1 MVQPLTEPVAV
12 FLTIMAV
19 ILITPLLS
27 ERVHLPGIVGLIL
40 GGILVGPHGLG
51 LLGTSLTVE
60 LLSTVGLIYLMF
72 SAGLEIDLHQ
82 FSRVR
87 NKSMLFGLFT
97 FAIPQLSGT
106 VLGRVLGL
114 SWASSVLLGSVYAS
128 HTLVSFP
135 ILSRLGIVRNEAVSV
150 TIGATVFTD
159 VVSLLVLAVVA
170 GTQNGDLSALSVL
183 WLVALMTGYA
193 VLVLLGLPRMGKLF
207 FRRFTS
213 RAIEFQ
219 FVLVVLFVAALLA
232 EQIGMHAIV
241 GAFLAGLAIN
251 STLPARSAVVGQVLF
266 LGESFFIPIF
276 LMYIGMVTDPLAVLV
291 NGQTLLTGLAMTIA
305 VYVTKFAAACV
316 TARIF
321 HYSRDELFTAWGLSQ
336 AQAAATLAA
345 ILVGVEINL
354 FPMTIFN
361 GAILMILCT
370 CITSPLLVQRFG
382 SRLHPSEAPKEEKP
396 LFDRILIPIANPQT
410 QEHLITLADILS
422 RTTNGTLLPLHVAQK
437 TDGQIMGLEH
447 QRRLLEQIPEILKDP
462 EARIQAVR
470 RVDTSIARGILHAAL
485 ENEASLIVMGWRGKP
500 TFRQSI
506 LGTVLDE
513 VVWHATVPVLVGR
526 LTTSI
531 NAMRRVVLVV
541 PPNSLSVGLAGKTLE
556 MVTAIAQAISVPLLV
571 LAARRHVDSLRAELD
586 GLELDLSSQVTRL
599 AGNVVQDV
607 AGKVG
612 PHDLVVVTTA
622 GSQRRF
628 RSSLGHVPEQLATVT
643 SGSMVVIHYPQ

>member
-1 MVQPLTEPVAV
+1 MTEPLEAPVAV

-27 ERVHLPGIVGLIL
+27 ERVRLPGIVGLIL

-51 LLGTSLTVE
+51 LLATGRVIE

-72 SAGLEIDLHQ
+72 SAGLEIDLRQ

-87 NKSMLFGLFT
+87 NKAMLFGMFT
-97 FAIPQLSGT
+97 FMFPLLSGIA
-106 VLGRVLGL
+106 LGRGWRLNWD
-114 SWASSVLLGSVYAS
+114 SAVLLGSVYAS
-128 HTLVSFP
+128 HTLVAFP

-159 VVSLLVLAVVA
+159 VAALLVLAIVA
-170 GTQNGDLSALSVL
+170 GTQDGDASVLSVVGL
-183 WLVALMTGYA
+183 MALMIGYA
-193 VLVLLGLPRMGKLF
+193 LLVLLGLPRAGKLF
-207 FRRFTS
+207 FRRSTS

-219 FVLVVLFVAALLA
+219 FVLVALFVAALLA
-232 EQIGMHAIV
+232 ERIGMHAIV

-251 STLPARSAVVGQVLF
+251 STLPARSAVIGQVLF

-276 LMYIGMVTDPLAVLV
+276 LMYIGMITDPLAVLV
-291 NGQTLLTGLAMTIA
+291 NLQTLLIGIGMTMA
-305 VYVTKFAAACV
+305 VYAAKFAAAWV
-316 TARIF
+316 TTRVF
-321 HYSRDELFTAWGLSQ
+321 HYSRDELFTMWGLSQ

-382 SRLHPSEAPKEEKP
+382 LRLHPSEAPREKRP
-396 LFDRILIPIANPQT
+396 LFDRILVPIANPQT

-422 RTTNGTLLPLHVAQK
+422 RISKGTLLPLHVAQEVNRRVV
-437 TDGQIMGLEH
+437 GLEH
-447 QRRLLEQIPEILKDP
+447 QQQLLERVPEILNDP
-462 EARIQAVR
+462 EAQIQPVR
-470 RVDTSIARGILHAAL
+470 RVDASIARGILHAAI
-485 ENEASLIVMGWRGKP
+485 ENEASLIVIGWRGKP

-506 LGTVLDE
+506 FGTVLDE
-513 VVWHATVPVLVGR
+513 VVWHAAVPVMVGR
-526 LTTSI
+526 LITPI

-541 PPNSLSVGLAGKTLE
+541 PPNGLGAGLAGKTLE
-556 MVTAIAQAISVPLLV
+556 IVTTVAQAINVPLLV
-571 LAARRHVDSLRAELD
+571 LAAQRYVVNLRD
-586 GLELDLSSQVTRL
+586 GLDELEPEQPYEVVRL
-599 AGNVVQDV
+599 GSNVIQDV
-607 AGKVG
+607 ADRVG
-612 PHDLVVVTTA
+612 EEDLMVVTTM

-628 RSSLGHVPEQLATVT
+628 RSSLGHIPEQLVAAIP
-643 SGSMVVIHYPQ
+643 GSIVIIHYP

>member
-1 MVQPLTEPVAV
+1 MTEPLEAPVAV

-27 ERVHLPGIVGLIL
+27 ERVRLPGIVGLIL

-51 LLGTSLTVE
+51 LLATGRVIE

-72 SAGLEIDLHQ
+72 SAGLEIDLRQ

-87 NKSMLFGLFT
+87 NKALLFGLFT
-97 FAIPQLSGT
+97 FTFPLLSGIA
-106 VLGRVLGL
+106 LGRGWRLN
-114 SWASSVLLGSVYAS
+114 WASAVLLGSVYAS
-128 HTLVSFP
+128 HTLVAFP
-135 ILSRLGIVRNEAVSV
+135 ILSRLGIVRNEAVSI

-159 VVSLLVLAVVA
+159 VAALLVLAIVA
-170 GTQNGDLSALSVL
+170 GTQDGDASVLSVVGL
-183 WLVALMTGYA
+183 IALMIGYA
-193 VLVLLGLPRMGKLF
+193 LLVLLGLPRAGKLF

-219 FVLVVLFVAALLA
+219 FVLVALFVAALLA
-232 EQIGMHAIV
+232 ERIGMHAIV

-251 STLPARSAVVGQVLF
+251 STLPARSAVIGQVLF

-276 LMYIGMVTDPLAVLV
+276 LMYIGMITDPLAVLV
-291 NGQTLLTGLAMTIA
+291 NTQTLLIGAGMTMA
-305 VYVTKFAAACV
+305 VYAAKFAAAWV
-316 TARIF
+316 TTRVF
-321 HYSRDELFTAWGLSQ
+321 HYSRDELFTMWGLSQ

-382 SRLHPSEAPKEEKP
+382 LRLHPSEAPREKGP
-396 LFDRILIPIANPQT
+396 LFDRILVPIANPKT

-422 RTTNGTLLPLHVAQK
+422 RISKGTLLPLHVAQEVNRR
-437 TDGQIMGLEH
+437 IVGLEH
-447 QRRLLEQIPEILKDP
+447 QQQLLERVPEILNDP
-462 EARIQAVR
+462 ETQIQPVR
-470 RVDTSIARGILHAAL
+470 RVDASIAKGILHAAI

-506 LGTVLDE
+506 FGTVLDE
-513 VVWHATVPVLVGR
+513 VVWHATVPVMVGR
-526 LTTSI
+526 LITPI

-541 PPNSLSVGLAGKTLE
+541 PPNSLGAGLTGKTLE
-556 MVTAIAQAISVPLLV
+556 IVTTVAQAINVPLLV
-571 LAARRHVDSLRAELD
+571 LAAQRYAVNLRD
-586 GLELDLSSQVTRL
+586 GLDKLKPEQPYEVVRL
-599 AGNVVQDV
+599 GSNVIQDV
-607 AGKVG
+607 ADRVG
-612 PHDLVVVTTA
+612 EEDLMVVTTM

-628 RSSLGHVPEQLATVT
+628 RSSLGHIPEQLVAAIP
-643 SGSMVVIHYPQ
+643 GSIVMIHYP

>member
-1 MVQPLTEPVAV
+1 MAEPLQEPVAV

-51 LLGTSLTVE
+51 LLGTTLTIE

-72 SAGLEIDLHQ
+72 SAGLEIDLRQ

-87 NKSMLFGLFT
+87 NKAMLFGLFT
-97 FAIPQLSGT
+97 FAIPQISGT

-114 SWASSVLLGSVYAS
+114 SWASAVLLGSVYAS
-128 HTLVSFP
+128 HTLVAFP

-159 VVSLLVLAVVA
+159 VAALLVLAIVA
-170 GTQNGDLSALSVL
+170 GMQDGDASVISAGGLI
-183 WLVALMTGYA
+183 ALMIGYA
-193 VLVLLGLPRMGKLF
+193 GLVLLGLPRAGKLF
-207 FRRFTS
+207 FRRFSS

-219 FVLVVLFVAALLA
+219 FVLVALFVAALLA

-251 STLPARSAVVGQVLF
+251 STLPARSAVIGQVLF

-291 NGQTLLTGLAMTIA
+291 DSQTLLIGLAMTIA
-305 VYVTKFAAACV
+305 VYATKFAAAWMA
-316 TARIF
+316 ARVF

-336 AQAAATLAA
+336 AQAAATLAT

-354 FPMTIFN
+354 LPMTIFN

-370 CITSPLLVQRFG
+370 CITSPILVQRFG
-382 SRLHPSEAPKEEKP
+382 LRLHPSEVPREKRP

-410 QEHLITLADILS
+410 QEHLITLASILT
-422 RTTNGTLLPLHVAQK
+422 RTTKGTLLPLHVVQEVNGRIV
-437 TDGQIMGLEH
+437 DLEH
-447 QRRLLEQIPEILKDP
+447 QRQLLERVPEILNDP
-462 EARIQAVR
+462 ETQTQPVR
-470 RVDTSIARGILHAAL
+470 RVGTSIAKGILHAAI

-506 LGTVLDE
+506 FGTVLDE
-513 VVWHATVPVLVGR
+513 VVWNATVPVLVGR
-526 LTTSI
+526 MTIPI
-531 NAMRRVVLVV
+531 NAMQRVVLVV
-541 PPNSLSVGLAGKTLE
+541 PPNSLNIGLAGKTLE
-556 MVTAIAQAISVPLLV
+556 MVTAIAQAINVPLLV
-571 LAARRHVDSLRAELD
+571 LAARRYVVKLRDELD
-586 GLELDLSSQVTRL
+586 KLELEQPYEITHLGKKVIRDVMDKAGAQDLIVS
-599 AGNVVQDV
+599 
-607 AGKVG
+607 
-612 PHDLVVVTTA
+612 TTM

-628 RSSLGHVPEQLATVT
+628 RSSLGHIPERLAGAI
-643 SGSMVVIHYPQ
+643 SGSIVVIHYS

>member
-1 MVQPLTEPVAV
+1 MTEPLEAPVAV

-27 ERVHLPGIVGLIL
+27 ERVRLPGIVGLIL

-51 LLGTSLTVE
+51 LLATGHVIE

-72 SAGLEIDLHQ
+72 SAGLEIDLRQ

-87 NKSMLFGLFT
+87 NKALLFGMFT
-97 FAIPQLSGT
+97 FMFPLLSGIA
-106 VLGRVLGL
+106 LGRGLGL
-114 SWASSVLLGSVYAS
+114 NWPSAVLLGSVYAS
-128 HTLVSFP
+128 HTLVAFP

-159 VVSLLVLAVVA
+159 VAALLVLAIVA
-170 GTQNGDLSALSVL
+170 GTQDGDASALSVVGL
-183 WLVALMTGYA
+183 IALMIGYA
-193 VLVLLGLPRMGKLF
+193 LLVLLGLPRAGKLF

-219 FVLVVLFVAALLA
+219 FVLVALFVAALLA
-232 EQIGMHAIV
+232 ERIGMHAIV

-276 LMYIGMVTDPLAVLV
+276 LMYIGMITDPLAVLV
-291 NGQTLLTGLAMTIA
+291 NIQTLLIGVGMTMA
-305 VYVTKFAAACV
+305 VYAAKFAAAWV
-316 TARIF
+316 TTRIF
-321 HYSRDELFTAWGLSQ
+321 HYSRDELFTMWGLSQ

-382 SRLHPSEAPKEEKP
+382 LRLHPSEAPREKRP
-396 LFDRILIPIANPQT
+396 LFDRILVPIANPKT

-422 RTTNGTLLPLHVAQK
+422 RISKGILLPLHVAQEVNRRVV
-437 TDGQIMGLEH
+437 GLEH
-447 QRRLLEQIPEILKDP
+447 QQQLLERVPEILSDP
-462 EARIQAVR
+462 ETQIQPVR
-470 RVDTSIARGILHAAL
+470 RVDASIARGILHAAI

-506 LGTVLDE
+506 FGTVLDE
-513 VVWHATVPVLVGR
+513 VVWHATVPVMVGR
-526 LTTSI
+526 LITPI

-541 PPNSLSVGLAGKTLE
+541 PPNSLGAGLAGKTLE
-556 MVTAIAQAISVPLLV
+556 IVTTVAQAINVPLLV
-571 LAARRHVDSLRAELD
+571 LAAQRYVVNLRD
-586 GLELDLSSQVTRL
+586 GLDKLKPEQPYEVVRL
-599 AGNVVQDV
+599 GSNVIQDV
-607 AGKVG
+607 AGRVG
-612 PHDLVVVTTA
+612 AEDLMVVTTM

-628 RSSLGHVPEQLATVT
+628 RSSLGHIPEQLVAAIP
-643 SGSMVVIHYPQ
+643 GSIVMIHYP

>member
-1 MVQPLTEPVAV
+1 
-12 FLTIMAV
+12 
-19 ILITPLLS
+19 
-27 ERVHLPGIVGLIL
+27 LPGIVGLIL

-51 LLGTSLTVE
+51 LLATGHVIE

-72 SAGLEIDLHQ
+72 SAGLEIDLRQ

-87 NKSMLFGLFT
+87 NKALLFGMFT
-97 FAIPQLSGT
+97 FMFPLLSGIA
-106 VLGRVLGL
+106 LGRGLGL
-114 SWASSVLLGSVYAS
+114 NWPSAVLLGSVYAS
-128 HTLVSFP
+128 HTLVAFP

-159 VVSLLVLAVVA
+159 VAALLVLAIVA
-170 GTQNGDLSALSVL
+170 GTQDGDASALSVVGL
-183 WLVALMTGYA
+183 IALMIGYA
-193 VLVLLGLPRMGKLF
+193 LLVLLGLPRAGKLF

-219 FVLVVLFVAALLA
+219 FVLVALFVAALLA
-232 EQIGMHAIV
+232 ERIGMHAIV

-276 LMYIGMVTDPLAVLV
+276 LMYIGMITDPLAVLV
-291 NGQTLLTGLAMTIA
+291 NIQTLLIGVGMTMA
-305 VYVTKFAAACV
+305 VYAAKFAAAWV
-316 TARIF
+316 TTRIF
-321 HYSRDELFTAWGLSQ
+321 HYSRDELFTMWGLSQ

-382 SRLHPSEAPKEEKP
+382 LRLHPSEAPREKRP
-396 LFDRILIPIANPQT
+396 LFDRILVPIANPKT

-422 RTTNGTLLPLHVAQK
+422 RISKGILLPLHVAQEVNRRVV
-437 TDGQIMGLEH
+437 GLEH
-447 QRRLLEQIPEILKDP
+447 QQQLLERVPEILSDP
-462 EARIQAVR
+462 ETQIQPVR
-470 RVDTSIARGILHAAL
+470 RVDASIAKGILHAAI

-506 LGTVLDE
+506 FGTVLDE
-513 VVWHATVPVLVGR
+513 VVWHATVPVMVGR
-526 LTTSI
+526 LITPI

-541 PPNSLSVGLAGKTLE
+541 PPNSLGAGLAGKTLE
-556 MVTAIAQAISVPLLV
+556 IVTTVAQAVNVPLLV
-571 LAARRHVDSLRAELD
+571 LAAQRYAVNLRD
-586 GLELDLSSQVTRL
+586 GLDKLKPEQPYEVVRL
-599 AGNVVQDV
+599 GSNVIQDV
-607 AGKVG
+607 AGRVG
-612 PHDLVVVTTA
+612 AEDLMVVTTM

-628 RSSLGHVPEQLATVT
+628 RSSLGHIPEQLVAAISSSIVI
-643 SGSMVVIHYPQ
+643 IHYP

>member
-1 MVQPLTEPVAV
+1 MTEPLEAPVAV

-27 ERVHLPGIVGLIL
+27 ERVRLPGIVGLIL

-51 LLGTSLTVE
+51 LLATGHVIE

-72 SAGLEIDLHQ
+72 SAGLEIDLRQ

-87 NKSMLFGLFT
+87 NKALLFGMFT
-97 FAIPQLSGT
+97 FMFPLLSGIA
-106 VLGRVLGL
+106 LGRGLGL
-114 SWASSVLLGSVYAS
+114 NWPSAVLLGSVYAS
-128 HTLVSFP
+128 HTLVAFP

-159 VVSLLVLAVVA
+159 VAALLVLAIVA
-170 GTQNGDLSALSVL
+170 GTQDGDASVLSVVGL
-183 WLVALMTGYA
+183 IALMIGYA
-193 VLVLLGLPRMGKLF
+193 MLILLGLPRAGKLF

-219 FVLVVLFVAALLA
+219 FVLVALFVAALLA
-232 EQIGMHAIV
+232 ERIGMHAIV

-251 STLPARSAVVGQVLF
+251 STLPARSAVIGQVLF

-276 LMYIGMVTDPLAVLV
+276 LMYIGMITDPLAVLV
-291 NGQTLLTGLAMTIA
+291 NIQTLLIGVGMTMA
-305 VYVTKFAAACV
+305 VYAAKFAAAWV
-316 TARIF
+316 TTRIF
-321 HYSRDELFTAWGLSQ
+321 HYSRDELFTMWGLSQ

-382 SRLHPSEAPKEEKP
+382 LRLHPSEAPREKRP
-396 LFDRILIPIANPQT
+396 LFDRILVPIANPKT

-422 RTTNGTLLPLHVAQK
+422 RISQGILLPLHVAQEVNRRVV
-437 TDGQIMGLEH
+437 GLEH
-447 QRRLLEQIPEILKDP
+447 QQQLLERVPEILNDP
-462 EARIQAVR
+462 ETQIQPVR
-470 RVDTSIARGILHAAL
+470 RVDASIAKGILHAAI

-506 LGTVLDE
+506 FGTVLDE
-513 VVWHATVPVLVGR
+513 VVWHATVPVMVGR
-526 LTTSI
+526 LITPI

-541 PPNSLSVGLAGKTLE
+541 PPNSLGAGLAGKTLE
-556 MVTAIAQAISVPLLV
+556 IVTTVAQAINVPLLV
-571 LAARRHVDSLRAELD
+571 LAAQRYVVNLRD
-586 GLELDLSSQVTRL
+586 GLDKLKPEQPYEVVRL
-599 AGNVVQDV
+599 GSNVIQDV
-607 AGKVG
+607 AGRVG
-612 PHDLVVVTTA
+612 AEDLMVVTTM

-628 RSSLGHVPEQLATVT
+628 RSSLGHIPEQLVAAISSSIVI
-643 SGSMVVIHYPQ
+643 IHYP

>member
-1 MVQPLTEPVAV
+1 VVEPLKEPVAV

-19 ILITPLLS
+19 ILITPLLL
-27 ERVHLPGIVGLIL
+27 ERVHLPGIVGLVL

-51 LLGTSLTVE
+51 LLGMSLTIE

-72 SAGLEIDLHQ
+72 SAGLEIDLRQ

-87 NKSMLFGLFT
+87 NKAMLFGLFT
-97 FAIPQLSGT
+97 FTIPLLSG
-106 VLGRVLGL
+106 VALGHGLGL
-114 SWASSVLLGSVYAS
+114 GWAGAALLGSVYAS
-128 HTLVSFP
+128 HTLVAFP

-159 VVSLLVLAVVA
+159 VGALLVLAVVA
-170 GTQNGDLSALSVL
+170 GTQHGDVSAIP
-183 WLVALMTGYA
+183 LVRLIALMVGYA
-193 VLVLLGLPRMGKLF
+193 GLVLLGLPRGGKLF
-207 FRRFTS
+207 FRHFTS

-219 FVLVVLFVAALLA
+219 FVLVALFVAALLA

-251 STLPARSAVVGQVLF
+251 STLPARSAVIGQVLF

-276 LMYIGMVTDPLAVLV
+276 LMYIGMVTDPLAILV
-291 NGQTLLTGLAMTIA
+291 NTQTLLTGLTMTIA
-305 VYVTKFAAACV
+305 VYVTKFAAAWV

-336 AQAAATLAA
+336 AQAAATLAT

-354 FPMTIFN
+354 FPMAIFN

-382 SRLHPSEAPKEEKP
+382 LRLHPSEAPREKGF
-396 LFDRILIPIANPQT
+396 LFDRILVPIANPQT
-410 QEHLITLADILS
+410 QEHLITLASILT
-422 RTTNGTLLPLHVAQK
+422 RTTQGTLLPLHVAQEVN
-437 TDGQIMGLEH
+437 GRVVGLEH
-447 QRRLLEQIPEILKDP
+447 QQRLLERVPEILNDP
-462 EARIQAVR
+462 ETQTQPVR
-470 RVDTSIARGILHAAL
+470 RVGTSIARSILHAAI

-506 LGTVLDE
+506 FGTVLDE
-513 VVWHATVPVLVGR
+513 VVWGATVPVLVGR
-526 LTTSI
+526 LTTPI

-556 MVTAIAQAISVPLLV
+556 MVTAIAQAINVPLLV
-571 LAARRHVDSLRAELD
+571 LAARRYVDSLRAELD
-586 GLELDLSSQVTRL
+586 GLGLELSSQVTRL
-599 AGNVVQDV
+599 GGNVIQDV
-607 AGKVG
+607 SGKVS
-612 PHDLVVVTTA
+612 PHDLLVVTTA
-622 GSQRRF
+622 GSRTRF
-628 RSSLGHVPEQLATVT
+628 RSSLGYIPEQLVAAT
-643 SGSMVVIHYPQ
+643 SDSIVVIHYP

>member
-1 MVQPLTEPVAV
+1 MTEPLEAPVAV

-27 ERVHLPGIVGLIL
+27 ERVRLPGIVGLIL

-51 LLGTSLTVE
+51 LLATGHVIE

-87 NKSMLFGLFT
+87 NKALLFGMFT
-97 FAIPQLSGT
+97 FMFPLLSGIA
-106 VLGRVLGL
+106 LGRGLGL
-114 SWASSVLLGSVYAS
+114 NWPSAVLLGSVYAS
-128 HTLVSFP
+128 HTLVAFP

-159 VVSLLVLAVVA
+159 VAALLVLAIVA
-170 GTQNGDLSALSVL
+170 GTQDGDASALSVVGL
-183 WLVALMTGYA
+183 IALMIGYA
-193 VLVLLGLPRMGKLF
+193 LLVLLGLPRAGKLF

-219 FVLVVLFVAALLA
+219 FVLVALFVAALLA
-232 EQIGMHAIV
+232 ERIGMHAIV

-276 LMYIGMVTDPLAVLV
+276 LMYIGMITDPLAVLV
-291 NGQTLLTGLAMTIA
+291 NIQTLLIGVGMTMA
-305 VYVTKFAAACV
+305 VYAAKFAAAWV
-316 TARIF
+316 TTRIF
-321 HYSRDELFTAWGLSQ
+321 HYSRDELFTMWGLSQ

-382 SRLHPSEAPKEEKP
+382 LRLHPSEAPREKRP
-396 LFDRILIPIANPQT
+396 LFDRILVPIANPKT

-422 RTTNGTLLPLHVAQK
+422 RISKGILLPLHVAQEVNRRVV
-437 TDGQIMGLEH
+437 GLEH
-447 QRRLLEQIPEILKDP
+447 QQQLLERVPEILSDP
-462 EARIQAVR
+462 ETQIQPVR
-470 RVDTSIARGILHAAL
+470 RVDASIARGILHAAI

-506 LGTVLDE
+506 FGTVLDE
-513 VVWHATVPVLVGR
+513 VVWHATVPVMVGR
-526 LTTSI
+526 LITPI

-541 PPNSLSVGLAGKTLE
+541 PPNSLGAGLAGKTLE
-556 MVTAIAQAISVPLLV
+556 IVTTVAQAINVPLLV
-571 LAARRHVDSLRAELD
+571 LAAQRYVVNLRD
-586 GLELDLSSQVTRL
+586 GLDKLKPEQPYEVVRL
-599 AGNVVQDV
+599 GSNVIQDV
-607 AGKVG
+607 AGRVG
-612 PHDLVVVTTA
+612 AEDLMVVTTM

-628 RSSLGHVPEQLATVT
+628 RSSLGHIPEQLVAAISSSIVI
-643 SGSMVVIHYPQ
+643 IHYP

>member
-1 MVQPLTEPVAV
+1 MTEPLEAPVAV

-27 ERVHLPGIVGLIL
+27 ERVRLPGIVGLIL

-51 LLGTSLTVE
+51 LLATGRVIE

-72 SAGLEIDLHQ
+72 SAGLEIDLRQ

-87 NKSMLFGLFT
+87 NKALLFGVFT
-97 FAIPQLSGT
+97 FTFPLLSGIA
-106 VLGRVLGL
+106 LGRGWRLNWP
-114 SWASSVLLGSVYAS
+114 SAVLLGSVYAS
-128 HTLVSFP
+128 HTLVAFP

-159 VVSLLVLAVVA
+159 VAALLVLAIVA
-170 GTQNGDLSALSVL
+170 GTQDGDASVLSVVGL
-183 WLVALMTGYA
+183 IALMIGYA
-193 VLVLLGLPRMGKLF
+193 LLVLLGLPRAGKLF

-219 FVLVVLFVAALLA
+219 FVLVALFVAALLA
-232 EQIGMHAIV
+232 ERIGMHAIV

-251 STLPARSAVVGQVLF
+251 STLPARSAVIGQVLF

-276 LMYIGMVTDPLAVLV
+276 LMYIGMITDPLAVLV
-291 NGQTLLTGLAMTIA
+291 NLQTLLIGVGMTIA
-305 VYVTKFAAACV
+305 VYAAKFAAAWV
-316 TARIF
+316 TTRVF
-321 HYSRDELFTAWGLSQ
+321 HYSRDELFTMWGLSQ

-382 SRLHPSEAPKEEKP
+382 LRLHPSEAPREKRP
-396 LFDRILIPIANPQT
+396 LFDRILVPIANPKT

-422 RTTNGTLLPLHVAQK
+422 RISKGILLPLHVAQEVNRRVV
-437 TDGQIMGLEH
+437 GLEH
-447 QRRLLEQIPEILKDP
+447 QQQLLERVPEILSDP
-462 EARIQAVR
+462 ETQIQPVR
-470 RVDTSIARGILHAAL
+470 RVDASIAKGILHAAI

-506 LGTVLDE
+506 FGTVLDE
-513 VVWHATVPVLVGR
+513 VVWHATVPVMVGR
-526 LTTSI
+526 LITPI

-541 PPNSLSVGLAGKTLE
+541 PPNSLGAGLAGRTLE
-556 MVTAIAQAISVPLLV
+556 IVTTVAQAINVPLLV
-571 LAARRHVDSLRAELD
+571 LAAQRYAVNLRD
-586 GLELDLSSQVTRL
+586 GLDKLKPEQPYEVVRL
-599 AGNVVQDV
+599 GSNVIQDV
-607 AGKVG
+607 AGRVG
-612 PHDLVVVTTA
+612 AEDLMVVTTM

-628 RSSLGHVPEQLATVT
+628 RSSLGHIPEQLVAAISSSIVI
-643 SGSMVVIHYPQ
+643 IHYP

>member
-1 MVQPLTEPVAV
+1 MTEPLESPVAV

-27 ERVHLPGIVGLIL
+27 ERVRLPGIVGLIL

-51 LLGTSLTVE
+51 LLATGRVIE

-72 SAGLEIDLHQ
+72 SAGLEIDLRQ

-87 NKSMLFGLFT
+87 NKAMLFGMFT
-97 FAIPQLSGT
+97 FTFPLLSGIA
-106 VLGRVLGL
+106 LGRGWRLNWG
-114 SWASSVLLGSVYAS
+114 SAVLLGSVYAS
-128 HTLVSFP
+128 HTLVAFP

-159 VVSLLVLAVVA
+159 VAALLVLAIVA
-170 GTQNGDLSALSVL
+170 GTQDGDASVLSVVGL
-183 WLVALMTGYA
+183 IGLMIGYA
-193 VLVLLGLPRMGKLF
+193 LLVLLGLPRAGKLF
-207 FRRFTS
+207 FRRFTT

-219 FVLVVLFVAALLA
+219 FVLVALFVAALLA
-232 EQIGMHAIV
+232 ERIGMHAIV

-251 STLPARSAVVGQVLF
+251 STLPARSAVIGQVLF

-276 LMYIGMVTDPLAVLV
+276 LMYIGMITDPLAVLV
-291 NGQTLLTGLAMTIA
+291 NLQTLLIGVGMTIA
-305 VYVTKFAAACV
+305 VYAAKFAAAWI
-316 TARIF
+316 ASRFF
-321 HYSRDELFTAWGLSQ
+321 HYSRDELFTMWGLSQ
-336 AQAAATLAA
+336 AQAAATLAT

-382 SRLHPSEAPKEEKP
+382 LRVHPSEAPREKRP
-396 LFDRILIPIANPQT
+396 LFDRILVPIANPKT

-422 RTTNGTLLPLHVAQK
+422 RISQGTLLPLHVAQEVNRRVV
-437 TDGQIMGLEH
+437 GLEH
-447 QRRLLEQIPEILKDP
+447 QQQLLERVPEILSDP
-462 EARIQAVR
+462 EAQIQPLR
-470 RVDTSIARGILHAAL
+470 RVDASIAKGILHAAI

-506 LGTVLDE
+506 FGTVLDE
-513 VVWHATVPVLVGR
+513 VVWHAAVPVMVGR
-526 LTTSI
+526 LITPI

-541 PPNSLSVGLAGKTLE
+541 PPNSLGAGLAGRTLE
-556 MVTAIAQAISVPLLV
+556 IVTTVAQAINVPLLV
-571 LAARRHVDSLRAELD
+571 LAAQRYAVNLRD
-586 GLELDLSSQVTRL
+586 GLDKLEPEQPYEVVRL
-599 AGNVVQDV
+599 GSNVIQDV
-607 AGKVG
+607 AGQVG
-612 PHDLVVVTTA
+612 AEDLMVVTTM

-628 RSSLGHVPEQLATVT
+628 RSSLGYIPEQLVAAIP
-643 SGSMVVIHYPQ
+643 GSIVIIHYP